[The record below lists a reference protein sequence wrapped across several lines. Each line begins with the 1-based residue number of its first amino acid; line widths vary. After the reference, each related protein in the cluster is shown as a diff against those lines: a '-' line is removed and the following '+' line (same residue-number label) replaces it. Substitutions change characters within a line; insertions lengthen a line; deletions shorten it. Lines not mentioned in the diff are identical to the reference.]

1 MLITS
6 VELAGFAST
15 KNSAVTP
22 GGKPTTDQQM
32 GGQDDVHV
40 GTLTKKLVEAPAG
53 SITSAGAMDT
63 ENGTA
68 VSVTSGSGVGGVVGV
83 KDTVG
88 VGVGGIG
95 VNVGVG
101 MGVKV
106 GVLVGLGV
114 KPGVSVNS
122 GVQVGVLVGTGTLV
136 GVATTIAIMVGV
148 ATSVGVNSGAGVGAE
163 AQPTIKLKAKVEVIT
178 QTTSL
183 VLPNIFASLLFKR
196 KVSGI
201 TVYSACS

>member
-1 MLITS
+1 
-6 VELAGFAST
+6 
-15 KNSAVTP
+15 
-22 GGKPTTDQQM
+22 M

-114 KPGVSVNS
+114 SVSS